1 VERIE
6 GTIFG
11 IGERAGNTDLI
22 TLMMTLMQHPEYS
35 SQIAHLV
42 KNSKK
47 LAHLIETV
55 QSATGYTGRPVQPG
69 YGFDAIVNRSGV
81 HQAKVAKMKSSYVWI
96 DPEMFGLRGRD
107 LIDIGPLAGKMGVEV
122 LLKQLK
128 VEYREQDILTITSFL
143 RSIFSPDTN
152 IHDIA
157 QTFPQ
162 LDETDITRLSDKV
175 VEIRRESRVLMST
188 VARQKEWRKKTQ
200 DIVRKAI
207 RYFYGQK

>member
-1 VERIE
+1 
-6 GTIFG
+6 
-11 IGERAGNTDLI
+11 
-22 TLMMTLMQHPEYS
+22 MTLMQHPEYS
-35 SQIAHLV
+35 SQISHLV
-42 KNSKK
+42 KNPKQ
-47 LAHLIETV
+47 LAHLIEIV

-69 YGFDAIVNRSGV
+69 YGYDAMVNRSGV
-81 HQAKVAKMKSSYVWI
+81 HQSKVAKMKKSYVWI

-128 VEYREQDILTITSFL
+128 IEYGEEDIFTITSLL

-157 QTFPQ
+157 QSFPQ
-162 LDETDITRLSDKV
+162 LDENDITRLSDKV
-175 VEIRRESRVLMST
+175 VEIRREARVIIPT